1 MVWLAIS
8 SKETILNVV
17 RKAIAYGNMV
27 LHQCSVK
34 GCHSTSNDDNLE
46 VGAGG
51 HLFPIPTEVIG
62 NLQLERKWIE
72 LIKVRFQQINRRH
85 TRKNDISSI
94 THYFLRFIFH
104 NYSHFRAVEVV
115 I

>member
-1 MVWLAIS
+1 MVWLAINP
-8 SKETILNVV
+8 KETILNIVEV
-17 RKAIAYGNMV
+17 AIAYGNMV

-34 GCHSTSNDDNLE
+34 GCHSTSNDGNLE

-85 TRKNDISSI
+85 TSKNNISCI
-94 THYFLRFIFH
+94 MHYLLRFILIQILGQWK
-104 NYSHFRAVEVV
+104 S
-115 I
+115 